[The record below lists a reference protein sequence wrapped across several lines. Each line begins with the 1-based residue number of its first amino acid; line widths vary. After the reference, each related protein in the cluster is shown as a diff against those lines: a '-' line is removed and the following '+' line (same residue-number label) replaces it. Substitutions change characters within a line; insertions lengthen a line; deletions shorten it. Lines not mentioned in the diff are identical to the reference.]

1 MSTNAIQPAAPM
13 VVKEQYA
20 VTVRRARN
28 LLNYLFW
35 LLIFSGVITTV
46 ISFYAVY
53 DADQDYGPSLT
64 VIAQLKDLKST
75 AFGSGD

>member
-1 MSTNAIQPAAPM
+1 M

-35 LLIFSGVITTV
+35 LLIFTGVITTV

-53 DADQDYGPSLT
+53 DA
-64 VIAQLKDLKST
+64 
-75 AFGSGD
+75 